1 MTRETD
7 NEAFVREFQA
17 RAGLVVDGWAGQFT
31 MTELDGMLPE
41 KKATGFVLSDRSMMS
56 LAGVHPKLVSVVKR
70 AATLSAV
77 PFVVTDGV
85 RSVEGM
91 WKAWGQG
98 RTVAELKA
106 KGCPTPEK
114 YALPRAPKVT
124 WLNNPLMSNHRAMA
138 DGFGHAVDIYRA
150 PFNPNDDGSGFPE
163 IARAMN
169 AAAKEFGVAVRNLA
183 PKDRPHWELVT

>member
-1 MTRETD
+1 MTDRTEKVMTW
-7 NEAFVREFQA
+7 Q
-17 RAGLVVDGWAGQFT
+17 RALGTVKVDGDFGPTTLAASLDLLDKPVPVDAGFI
-31 MTELDGMLPE
+31 LDN
-41 KKATGFVLSDRSMMS
+41 RSMMS
-56 LAGVHPKLVSVVKR
+56 LAGVHHNLVAVVKL
-70 AATLSAV
+70 AATISTV

-114 YALPRAPKVT
+114 YALPNAPKVT
-124 WLNNPLMSNHRAMA
+124 WLTNPLMSNHRAMA

-150 PFNPNDDGSGFPE
+150 PFSATDDGSGFPE

-169 AAAKEFGVAVRNLA
+169 EAADRLGVKVKNLA
-183 PKDRPHWELVT
+183 PKDRPHWELA